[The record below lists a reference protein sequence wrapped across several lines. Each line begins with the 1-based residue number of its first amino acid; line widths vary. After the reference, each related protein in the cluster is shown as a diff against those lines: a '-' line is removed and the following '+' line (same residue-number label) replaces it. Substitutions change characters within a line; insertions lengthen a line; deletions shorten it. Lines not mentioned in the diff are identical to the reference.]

1 MNKTQQILTTGL
13 LLAAFAVIGT
23 GLVAFTYDMTKGRI
37 AEAERQAL
45 LQSLHSVVPPALH
58 DNELINDQ
66 INISAP
72 QYLGTKEPLAIFR
85 ARQNNLP
92 VAAIL
97 TAVAPDGYNGK
108 IKILIGINYDGEIL
122 GVRVVDH
129 RETPGLGDAI
139 ETRRS
144 DWILGFDGQSTQ
156 IIEQKKWRV
165 KKDGGVFDQLT
176 GATITPRAIVK
187 AVLKALNY
195 YELNRDMIFEKPVPE
210 KQATQTGILNG

>member
-1 MNKTQQILTTGL
+1 MQKTRQILTTGF
-13 LLAAFAVIGT
+13 LLASFAVIGT
-23 GLVAFTYDMTKGRI
+23 GLVAFTYDMTKDQI

-45 LQSLHSVVPPALH
+45 LQSLHSVVPLTLH

-66 INISAP
+66 ITVTSQ
-72 QYLGTKEPLAIFR
+72 QYLGTKEPMSIFR
-85 ARQNNLP
+85 ARQYGQP

-108 IKILIGINYDGEIL
+108 IKILIGVSYEGEIL

-144 DWILGFDGQSTQ
+144 DWILGFDGKSTK
-156 IIEQKKWRV
+156 IIEQKQWRV
-165 KKDGGVFDQLT
+165 KKDGGAFDQLT

-187 AVLKALNY
+187 AVFKALSY
-195 YELNRDMIFEKPVPE
+195 YEINRDMIFNEPTTKE
-210 KQATQTGILNG
+210 QAS

>member
-1 MNKTQQILTTGL
+1 MQKTRQILTTGF
-13 LLAAFAVIGT
+13 LLASFAIIGT
-23 GLVAFTYDMTKGRI
+23 GLVAFTYDMTKDQI

-45 LQSLHSVVPPALH
+45 LQSLHSVVPPTLH

-66 INISAP
+66 IMVTSQ
-72 QYLGTKEPLAIFR
+72 QYLGTKEPMSIFR
-85 ARQNNLP
+85 ARQHGQP

-108 IKILIGINYDGEIL
+108 IKILIGVSYEGEIL

-144 DWILGFDGQSTQ
+144 DWILGFDGKSTQ
-156 IIEQKKWRV
+156 IIEQKQWRV
-165 KKDGGVFDQLT
+165 KKDGGAFDQLT

-187 AVLKALNY
+187 AVFKALSY
-195 YELNRDMIFEKPVPE
+195 YEINRDMIFNEPTAIE
-210 KQATQTGILNG
+210 QTS

>member
-1 MNKTQQILTTGL
+1 MNRTRQILTTGF
-13 LLAAFAVIGT
+13 LLALFAIIGT
-23 GLVAFTYDMTKGRI
+23 GLVAFTYDATKDQI

-45 LQSLHSVVPPALH
+45 LQSLHSVVPPSLH
-58 DNELINDQ
+58 DNELIDDQ
-66 INISAP
+66 ISVLDP
-72 QYLGTKEPLAIFR
+72 QYLGSNEPLSVFR
-85 ARQNNLP
+85 ARKNGEP

-97 TAVAPDGYNGK
+97 TAVAPDGYNGN
-108 IKILIGINYDGEIL
+108 IKILIGVSYDGEIL

-144 DWILGFDGQSTQ
+144 EWILGFDGKSAQNVS
-156 IIEQKKWRV
+156 KKQWRV

-187 AVLKALNY
+187 AVFKALDY
-195 YELNRDMIFEKPVPE
+195 YQLNRDTIFNQPVPE
-210 KQATQTGILNG
+210 KQTTGKAT

>member
-1 MNKTQQILTTGL
+1 MQKTRQILTTGF
-13 LLAAFAVIGT
+13 LLASFAVIGT
-23 GLVAFTYDMTKGRI
+23 GLVAFTYDMTKDQI

-45 LQSLHSVVPPALH
+45 LQSLHSVVPQTLH

-66 INISAP
+66 ITVTSQ
-72 QYLGTKEPLAIFR
+72 QYLGTKEPMSIFR
-85 ARQNNLP
+85 ARQYGQP

-108 IKILIGINYDGEIL
+108 IKILIGVSYEGEIL

-144 DWILGFDGQSTQ
+144 DWILGFDGKSTQ
-156 IIEQKKWRV
+156 IIEQKQWRV
-165 KKDGGVFDQLT
+165 KKDGGAFDQLT

-187 AVLKALNY
+187 AVFKALSY
-195 YELNRDMIFEKPVPE
+195 YEINRDMIFNEPTAKE
-210 KQATQTGILNG
+210 QAS

>member
-1 MNKTQQILTTGL
+1 MNRTRQILTTGF
-13 LLAAFAVIGT
+13 LLALFAVIGT
-23 GLVAFTYDMTKGRI
+23 GLVAFTYDATKEQI

-45 LQSLHSVVPPALH
+45 LQSLHSVVPPSLH

-66 INISAP
+66 INVTDQ
-72 QYLGTKEPLAIFR
+72 QYLGSKEPLSVFR
-85 ARQNNLP
+85 ARKNNEP

-97 TAVAPDGYNGK
+97 TAVAPDGYNGN
-108 IKILIGINYDGEIL
+108 IKILIGVSYEGEIL

-144 DWILGFDGQSTQ
+144 EWILSFDGKSAQNTS
-156 IIEQKKWRV
+156 KKQWRV

-187 AVLKALNY
+187 AVFNALDY
-195 YELNRDMIFEKPVPE
+195 YHSNREMIFNQPALK
-210 KQATQTGILNG
+210 KQTTQ

>member
-1 MNKTQQILTTGL
+1 MQKTRQILTTGF
-13 LLAAFAVIGT
+13 LLASFAVIGT
-23 GLVAFTYDMTKGRI
+23 GLVAFTYDMTKNQI

-45 LQSLHSVVPPALH
+45 LQSLHSVVPLTLH

-66 INISAP
+66 ITVTSQ
-72 QYLGTKEPLAIFR
+72 QYLGTKEPMSIFR
-85 ARQNNLP
+85 ARQYGQP

-108 IKILIGINYDGEIL
+108 IKILIGVSYEGEIL

-144 DWILGFDGQSTQ
+144 DWILGFDGKSTK
-156 IIEQKKWRV
+156 IIEQKQWRV
-165 KKDGGVFDQLT
+165 KKDGGAFDQLT

-187 AVLKALNY
+187 AVFKALSY
-195 YELNRDMIFEKPVPE
+195 YEINRDMIFNEPTTKE
-210 KQATQTGILNG
+210 QAS

>member
-1 MNKTQQILTTGL
+1 MNITRHILTTGL
-13 LLAAFAVIGT
+13 LLAIFAVIGT
-23 GLVAFTYDMTKGRI
+23 GLVAFTFDATKDRI

-45 LQSLHSVVPPALH
+45 LKSLHEVIPKWTH

-66 INISAP
+66 IQVTSE
-72 QYLGTKEPLAIFR
+72 QYLGTNESLSVFR
-85 ARQNNLP
+85 ARLEGQP

-97 TAVAPDGYNGK
+97 TAVAPDGYNGD
-108 IKILIGINYDGEIL
+108 IKILIGVSYAGEIH
-122 GVRVVDH
+122 GVRVINH

-144 DWILGFDGQSTQ
+144 DWILGFNGQSKEK
-156 IIEQKKWRV
+156 IEKKKWRV

-187 AVLKALNY
+187 AVHKALDY
-195 YELNRDMIFEKPVPE
+195 YLLNRDMIFNEPISSNKS
-210 KQATQTGILNG
+210 